1 MYDVH
6 KAQKPKASA
15 MEMKI
20 ERVRGARCTGLTRRP
35 RAAGQGESRR
45 DSLISLRRVKLKTP
59 GKRAPPPV
67 RMGFDRVSR
76 GGARAREIM
85 SWTLLTRAARP
96 FIPLWVTTPS
106 ASDRHTCMR
115 VRVSGKTSGGAR

>member
-20 ERVRGARCTGLTRRP
+20 ERVRGARCTGGGGGTGLTRRLC
-35 RAAGQGESRR
+35 AAGQGESRR
-45 DSLISLRRVKLKTP
+45 DSLISLRRMKLKTP

-67 RMGFDRVSR
+67 RMGFDGVSR
-76 GGARAREIM
+76 GRARER
-85 SWTLLTRAARP
+85 LCRGRY
-96 FIPLWVTTPS
+96 
-106 ASDRHTCMR
+106 
-115 VRVSGKTSGGAR
+115 